1 MALIRLIHRDHY
13 NAKKGRF
20 QDLAFKNSRDGSG
33 ISVVDCDCADGVSVN
48 ICSHVERYYPAYRT
62 PTIFWT
68 IREARL
74 PDEFEAA
81 EEPSNTGDA
90 CHRNLK
96 GISANE
102 ADKIRKAITVD
113 ECSICD
119 DGAVRDLNEDDLPP
133 NPYPPSP

>member
-33 ISVVDCDCADGVSVN
+33 ISVVDCDCVDAADANS
-48 ICSHVERYYPAYRT
+48 CSHVDRYYPAYRT

-68 IREARL
+68 IPRERL
-74 PDEFEAA
+74 PEECDIA
-81 EEPSNTGDA
+81 EEISNTGDE

-96 GISANE
+96 GISAND
-102 ADKIRKAITVD
+102 ADRIRKTIAV
-113 ECSICD
+113 EQCSICD
-119 DGAVRDLNEDDLPP
+119 DGKVRELTLDDLPP
-133 NPYPPSP
+133 NPFPP